1 MRYVTIINDKQYEI
15 DIDKDG
21 NVVVNG
27 QRRHVDFL
35 TLEGGLYSVITETRS
50 LEVVV
55 EDGKNKQS
63 VQIGGRMYEAQVL
76 DERALL
82 MAMRKGTFGSSS
94 GEVIAPMPG
103 LIVAVQVAPGETV
116 AQGQTV
122 IILESMKM
130 QNELK
135 APVAGIINAVSVN
148 PGQTVDKDQVLIT
161 IDPPPAENNDS

>member
-15 DIDKDG
+15 DVDKDG
-21 NVVVNG
+21 NVIVNG
-27 QRRHVDFL
+27 QQRHVDFL

-50 LEVVV
+50 LEVIV
-55 EDGKNKQS
+55 EDQKNKQS
-63 VQIGGRMYEAQVL
+63 VQIGGRMFEAQVL

-94 GEVIAPMPG
+94 GEVVAPMPG
-103 LIVAVQVAPGETV
+103 LIVAILAAPGDTV
-116 AQGQTV
+116 TQGQTV

-135 APVAGIINAVSVN
+135 APVEGIINTISVN
-148 PGQTVDKDQVLIT
+148 AGQTVDKDQVLIT
-161 IDPPPAENNDS
+161 IDPPPLEE